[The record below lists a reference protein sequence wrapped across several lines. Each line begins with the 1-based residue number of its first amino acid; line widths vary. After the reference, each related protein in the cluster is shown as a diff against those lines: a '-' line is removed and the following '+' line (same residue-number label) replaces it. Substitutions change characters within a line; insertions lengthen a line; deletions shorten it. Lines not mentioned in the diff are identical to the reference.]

1 MLKFILDG
9 GPIMIPLLLLSV
21 LAFAVIIDRMRA
33 FKEASRGT
41 DNLLNSIQTNLEE
54 GNLDNAILE
63 CEKFKGP
70 VAAVLIVGLIK
81 FRKLIQC
88 GKTMTEIEA
97 NVNKTMNDY
106 APHVV
111 EVLEKRLNL
120 LTLVATVAP
129 LLGMTGTVTGM
140 INSFEQ
146 MAGAAAL
153 DATAVS
159 GGISEALITTAAG
172 LIVAIP
178 AAVAYN
184 IFSKKVDMSVLAI
197 EESATKLIDHI
208 TLDLDYCEDE

>member
-1 MLKFILDG
+1 MLKFILNG
-9 GPIMIPLLLLSV
+9 GPVMIPIVLLSV
-21 LAFAVIIDRMRA
+21 LAFAVIIDRIRA
-33 FKEASRGT
+33 FKEAARGT
-41 DNLLNSIQTNLEE
+41 DKLLLTIQTNLED
-54 GNLDNAILE
+54 GNLDQAIFE
-63 CEKFKGP
+63 CESFKGP

-88 GKTMTEIEA
+88 GKSMTEIES
-97 NVNKTMNDY
+97 NVTKTMNDY

-111 EVLEKRLNL
+111 EILEKRLNL

-140 INSFEQ
+140 INSFEK
-146 MAGAAAL
+146 MAGSAAL

-172 LIVAIP
+172 LLVAIP

-208 TLDLDYCEDE
+208 TLDLDYRDN